1 MNSNAFFREFYLYK
15 IIFSRVY
22 KIAQKFRFIGIS
34 HTIYSFLILSTAS
47 TVFSYVPNAVR
58 RK

>member
-1 MNSNAFFREFYLYK
+1 MNFIYTKLF
-15 IIFSRVY
+15 FSRVY